1 MLSPVV
7 RDTID
12 SLMLSGKSRAGRKGS
27 PWSVR
32 TSFRNQR
39 TKVHGTTKAYVKYVA
54 VALDAITHQI
64 DESAG
69 PSDAVIVH
77 SSLAHWE
84 QQVRACQ
91 DGGTG

>member
-1 MLSPVV
+1 MINP
-7 RDTID
+7 
-12 SLMLSGKSRAGRKGS
+12 LMLSGKSRAGRKGS

-32 TSFRNQR
+32 TSFRSQR
-39 TKVHGTTKAYVKYVA
+39 TKVHGTIKAYVKHVT
-54 VALDAITHQI
+54 VALDAIIHRI

-77 SSLAHWE
+77 PSLAHWE